1 MQELMI
7 LARAMHFAS
16 VVSLVGVFSFLVFV
30 AEPALGN
37 ATPPDAAAFRR
48 RLRLLAAASLAVALM
63 SGLLWFILEA
73 RSMSGRSL
81 TEVFAQGI
89 AATVLTRTN
98 FGRIWE
104 LRLVLALLLAGLLLT
119 GDRAHD
125 GRAGG
130 VLRWTA
136 LLLSAAML
144 AALAWAG
151 HAGATQGGQG
161 RVHVVSDALHLLG
174 AGVWLGGL
182 APLALLLAR
191 GTADRAWL
199 GAARDATRRFSR
211 LGIAS
216 VGTLLATGIVNTWFL
231 AGSIPALLGTGYGRL
246 LLIKIA
252 LFGGMVALAAINRQR
267 LTPQLLA
274 SPSPAL
280 QRLRRNAV
288 IETVL
293 GLAILVIVGALGT
306 EPPAAHTQP
315 EWPLPFRLHLDV
327 FPRTAALDREAALH
341 GVMVALGLAALVLAA
356 WRWRGRWLA
365 AAVGLGLILGF
376 GRVPLSWILEDAYP
390 TSFYRSP
397 VPYDAPS
404 IARGAARYADQCSQC
419 HGADGRGDGSAARD
433 LPVKP
438 ADLTAPH
445 LFAHSEGDL
454 FWWISH
460 GRNNGA
466 MPGFAEVLSEDER
479 WDVINFI
486 RARAAAVQAD
496 TLLPLVTPAPAP
508 PAPDFA
514 FEQAGREETL
524 RRASESGPVLL
535 ILYRLPGSLARLEA
549 LDGAKDRLQ
558 RAGLRLLAVP
568 LDAESAR
575 MAERSASLPDFT
587 ASTGPE
593 TIAAYSLFAGLGA
606 GEACEFLI
614 DSAGFLRARW
624 KAGTVI
630 GLAPPQELLAQ
641 LGRLAKAPQ
650 TREARHVHEH

>member
-7 LARAMHFAS
+7 LARAAHFAS
-16 VVSLVGVFSFLVFV
+16 VVSLGGVFSFLVFV
-30 AEPALGN
+30 AEPALRN
-37 ATPPDAAAFRR
+37 AAPPDAAAFRR
-48 RLRLLAAASLAVALM
+48 RLRLLATASVVVALM
-63 SGLLWFILEA
+63 SGLLWLVLEA
-73 RSMSGRSL
+73 HSMSGRSFA
-81 TEVFAQGI
+81 EVFSQGI

-98 FGRIWE
+98 FGRIWQ
-104 LRLVLALLLAGLLLT
+104 LRFVLAMLLAGLLLII
-119 GDRAHD
+119 GDRTRDH
-125 GRAGG
+125 RAADA
-130 VLRWTA
+130 LRWTA

-151 HAGATQGGQG
+151 HAGATQGSQG
-161 RVHVVSDALHLLG
+161 RVHVVSDALHLLAAG
-174 AGVWLGGL
+174 AWLGGL

-191 GTADRAWL
+191 GAADPAWL
-199 GAARDATRRFSR
+199 GMGRDATRRFSV

-216 VGTLLATGIVNTWFL
+216 VGTLLVTGIVNTWFL

-246 LLIKIA
+246 LLMKIA
-252 LFGGMVALAAINRQR
+252 LFGAMVALAAINRQR

-280 QRLRRNAV
+280 QRLRRNAI

-293 GLAILVIVGALGT
+293 GLAILLIVGALGT
-306 EPPAAHTQP
+306 EPPAAHMQP
-315 EWPLPFRLHLDV
+315 DWPLPFRLHLDV

-341 GVMVALGLAALVLAA
+341 GVMVALGVAALVLAA

-365 AAVGLGLILGF
+365 AAVGLGIILGF

-419 HGADGRGDGSAARD
+419 HGADGRGDGSAGRD

-466 MPGFAEVLSEDER
+466 MPAFAEILSEDER
-479 WDVINFI
+479 WDLINFI
-486 RARAAAVQAD
+486 RARAAAVQGD

-524 RRASESGPVLL
+524 RRASERGPVLL

-568 LDAESAR
+568 LDAESAD
-575 MAERSASLPDFT
+575 RSASLPDFT

-593 TIAAYSLFAGLGA
+593 TIAAYALFAGLGA

-614 DSAGFLRARW
+614 DGAGFLRARW
-624 KAGTVI
+624 KAGTTI

-650 TREARHVHEH
+650 AREARHVHEH